1 MNIRQQIIEKLDKP
15 VNLDSMLFNDLQDT
29 LIIDYDKNQFS
40 EVQDGLRLFFKG
52 CIESLFYRP
61 NKTVLVLVGPQAIG
75 KTVWINRL
83 FPDILDFKMYQKI
96 YSGDKYNS
104 PLLFVEFTKKN
115 LSISMKDDFVINQ
128 LEGPFEPP
136 TIRTAECDKRL
147 ASYVSTSNHWV
158 YPQRK
163 DFSVIYLKSIDW
175 DLYNSIDKTELWI
188 ELFNT
193 YKIVR

>member
-115 LSISMKDDFVINQ
+115 LSISMKDDFDVIDGKNFDE
-128 LEGPFEPP
+128 LPS
-136 TIRTAECDKRL
+136 ADKRL

-193 YKIVR
+193 YKLNHKL